1 MIDPTDYVFATGGTG
16 GHIFPAL
23 ALASEAQRRGLRVSF
38 IGQANGM
45 EADIIPKAGF
55 PFYGVTAGKW
65 DRSNPKPLHIL
76 KALYGSLQAIKLLNK
91 LKPKLVLGFGGFA
104 SLPGIAAA
112 RFLKKPYILHEGNA
126 YPGLVTRWFSKQ
138 ARSVIL
144 AHKVT
149 KNHLSE
155 VTNTT
160 VLGYPVRETQVDKL
174 RARAALDL
182 PAEGLITYV
191 TGGSQ
196 GSAVLNAAVSQA
208 YQQLSHTTVV
218 LHSSGSKWETDLR
231 DQTKTLSNYQVR
243 GFVDATLAWAAADL
257 AITRAGFGTLSEAA
271 FHAVPCIM
279 VPLPTAA
286 ENHQLHNAREMA
298 KVGAGWVVEESNLG
312 HLSTIWNHALDNAVL
327 QEASQAAHAQSPAGV
342 AARILDHLATFDH
355 HSTDLQESV

>member
-1 MIDPTDYVFATGGTG
+1 MTDYLFATGGTG

-23 ALASEAQRRGLRVSF
+23 ALAQEAERQGIKIGF
-38 IGQANGM
+38 IGQSGGM
-45 EADIIPKAGF
+45 EAQLIPQAGF

-76 KALYGSLQAIKLLNK
+76 KALQGSLQAMKILRQ

-112 RFLKKPYILHEGNA
+112 RLMGQTYVLHEGNA

-149 KNHLSE
+149 KNHLSDAK
-155 VTNTT
+155 NTV

-174 RARAALDL
+174 SARRALDL
-182 PAEGLITYV
+182 PADGLITYV

-196 GSAVLNAAVSQA
+196 GSAVLNAAVPEA
-208 YQQLSHTTVV
+208 YQQLSRRTIV
-218 LHSSGSKWETDLR
+218 LHSSGSKWEAELR
-231 DQTKTLSNYQVR
+231 DKSRTLSNYHVR

-257 AITRAGFGTLSEAA
+257 AITRAGYGTLSEAA

-279 VPLPTAA
+279 VPLPSAA
-286 ENHQLHNAREMA
+286 ENHQLHNAKEVA
-298 KVGAGWVVEESNLG
+298 KVGAGWVVEESHLE
-312 HLSTIWNHALDNAVL
+312 HLSSVWNHALDDAVL
-327 QEASQAAHAQSPAGV
+327 AEAAQAASSQSPAGV
-342 AARILDHLATFDH
+342 ARRILDHLASCVTGH
-355 HSTDLQESV
+355 MTMYSQESP